1 MADLVNLQQ
10 GEYDTVMTQLEELHE
25 TALEKIKAVSGEIRT
40 LSQAE
45 GGFYIEQISDKI
57 DLLLTVLETDI
68 LTLTKTNFTS
78 SVTAMSDFADIILNV
93 DTACS

>member
-10 GEYDTVMTQLEELHE
+10 SEYDTVMTQLEELHE
-25 TALEKIKAVSGEIRT
+25 AVLEKLKAISREIRA
-40 LSQAE
+40 LSQTE

-57 DLLLTVLETDI
+57 DLLLGALETDI
-68 LTLTKTNFTS
+68 LSLAETNFTS

>member
-10 GEYDTVMTQLEELHE
+10 SEYDTVMTQLEELHE
-25 TALEKIKAVSGEIRT
+25 TALEKIKAISGEIRT
-40 LSQAE
+40 LSQSE

-57 DLLLTVLETDI
+57 DLLLNVLEADI
-68 LTLTKTNFTS
+68 LTLTETNFTS